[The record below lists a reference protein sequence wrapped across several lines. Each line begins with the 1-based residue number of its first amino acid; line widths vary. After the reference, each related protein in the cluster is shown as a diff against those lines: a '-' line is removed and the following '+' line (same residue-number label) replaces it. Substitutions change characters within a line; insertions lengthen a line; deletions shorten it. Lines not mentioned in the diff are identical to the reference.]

1 MGSIQNAIDSS
12 SGLRYHAGQLPR
24 NRCRVVVLFVAVAS
38 YLLGAIPFGY
48 LVAKAARGIDIREHG
63 SKNIGATNVGR
74 VMGLK
79 WFFVVFL
86 LDFLKAAIPV
96 SLLAYSYL
104 PSLVPEGW
112 PATGIAALAGLCI
125 LLGNMFPIYLGFR
138 GGKGAATG
146 TGVML
151 PLAPV
156 PLVVALAGFV
166 VTFLISR
173 YVSLGSILAA
183 MALII
188 TQLAWHRNDAFAGE
202 AAPVTWLCLIGAT
215 LLIFRHRT
223 NIVRLWQG
231 TENKIPRKGQR
242 PSS

>member
-1 MGSIQNAIDSS
+1 MLA
-12 SGLRYHAGQLPR
+12 
-24 NRCRVVVLFVAVAS
+24 LFVAVAA
-38 YLLGAIPFGY
+38 YLVGAIPFGY

-96 SLLAYSYL
+96 SLLAYGYL
-104 PSLVPEGW
+104 PALVPEGW
-112 PATGIAALAGLCI
+112 PASGIAALAGLSI
-125 LLGNMFPIYLGFR
+125 LLGNMFPIYLNFR

-151 PLAPV
+151 PLAPI
-156 PLVVALAGFV
+156 PLLAALVVFL

-183 MALII
+183 LALII
-188 TQLAWHRNDAFAGE
+188 TQLGWHRSDAFLGE

-215 LLIFRHRT
+215 LLIYRHRT

-231 TENKIPRKGQR
+231 TENKIPRKQK
-242 PSS
+242 SA

>member
-1 MGSIQNAIDSS
+1 M
-12 SGLRYHAGQLPR
+12 L
-24 NRCRVVVLFVAVAS
+24 VLLVALGG
-38 YLLGAIPFGY
+38 YLLGSIPFGY
-48 LVAKAARGIDIREHG
+48 LVARAVRGIDIREHG

-96 SLLAYSYL
+96 SLLAYGYI
-104 PSLVPEGW
+104 PVTPEGW
-112 PATGIAALAGLCI
+112 PQTGVAAIAGLAI
-125 LLGNMFPIYLGFR
+125 LLGNMFPIFLQFR

-151 PLAPV
+151 PLAPI
-156 PLVVALAGFV
+156 PLLVALS
-166 VTFLISR
+166 TFLVIFFLTR

-183 MALII
+183 VALIA
-188 TQLAWHRNDAFAGE
+188 TQLGLTRSEAFQSE

-215 LLIFRHRT
+215 LVIWRHRS
-223 NIVRLWQG
+223 NIVRLVMG
-231 TENKIPRKGQR
+231 TENKIPPKRAT
-242 PSS
+242 SSRTP

>member
-1 MGSIQNAIDSS
+1 M
-12 SGLRYHAGQLPR
+12 LL
-24 NRCRVVVLFVAVAS
+24 VLIALLS
-38 YLLGAIPFGY
+38 YLIGSIPFGY

-96 SLLAYSYL
+96 SLLAYGFI
-104 PSLVPEGW
+104 PGVTPEGW
-112 PATGIAALAGLCI
+112 PQTGVAAIAGLCI
-125 LLGNMFPIYLGFR
+125 LIGNMFPVFLNFR

-151 PLAPV
+151 PLAPI
-156 PLVVALAGFV
+156 PLVVALA
-166 VTFLISR
+166 TFLVVFFATR

-183 MALII
+183 TALIA
-188 TQLAWHRNDAFAGE
+188 TQLGIYRSSAFEGE
-202 AAPVTWLCLIGAT
+202 PAPVTWLCLVGA
-215 LLIFRHRT
+215 LLVIWRHRT
-223 NIVRLWQG
+223 NIVRLMNG
-231 TENKIPRKGQR
+231 TENKIRKR
-242 PSS
+242 SAES

>member
-1 MGSIQNAIDSS
+1 MLA
-12 SGLRYHAGQLPR
+12 
-24 NRCRVVVLFVAVAS
+24 LFVAVAA
-38 YLLGAIPFGY
+38 YLVGAIPFGY

-96 SLLAYSYL
+96 SLLAYGYL
-104 PSLVPEGW
+104 PALVPEGW
-112 PATGIAALAGLCI
+112 PASGIAALAGLSI
-125 LLGNMFPIYLGFR
+125 LLGNMFPIYLNFR

-151 PLAPV
+151 PLAPI
-156 PLVVALAGFV
+156 PLLAALVVFL
-166 VTFLISR
+166 VTFMISR

-183 MALII
+183 LALII
-188 TQLAWHRNDAFAGE
+188 TQLGAHRSAAFRGE

-215 LLIFRHRT
+215 LLIYRHRT

-231 TENKIPRKGQR
+231 TENKIPRKQK
-242 PSS
+242 SA